1 MSDRYRYFF
10 WAAIVLQFATAVF
23 HTIGM
28 IAPSVPA
35 NETERQLLELMNT
48 YKLDAGAGFTPTM
61 SGLFFAL
68 SSCFSL
74 LCGFAGVV
82 NAIILKGDIER
93 RTTAKLLLTNVVFF
107 GILFVM
113 MAIFTFLPPIIMSGL
128 NVLSLLIAY
137 VLIRIDR
144 TRI

>member
-1 MSDRYRYFF
+1 MSNRYRYFF

-28 IAPSVPA
+28 IAPVVPA
-35 NETERQLLELMNT
+35 NETERQLLELMDT
-48 YKLDAGAGFTPTM
+48 YKLDAGAGFSPTM

-82 NAIILKGDIER
+82 NTIILKGDHER
-93 RTTAKLLLTNVVFF
+93 RMTAKLLLANVVFF

-113 MAIFTFLPPIIMSGL
+113 MSMFTFLPPIVMSGATF
-128 NVLSLLIAY
+128 LSLLIS
-137 VLIRIDR
+137 LILFKSSSARA
-144 TRI
+144 